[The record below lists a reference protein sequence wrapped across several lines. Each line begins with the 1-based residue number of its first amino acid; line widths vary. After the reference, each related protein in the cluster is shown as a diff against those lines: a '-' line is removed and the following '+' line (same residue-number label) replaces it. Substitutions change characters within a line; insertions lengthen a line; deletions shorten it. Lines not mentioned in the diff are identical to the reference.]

1 MARMAHDCRERVFK
15 VFWKLPKR
23 HATSL
28 RDTVPFDPE
37 TQIPIIRA
45 SICTGEKVA
54 GFKDKATGRFTEV
67 MLIRSAEDERE
78 FKEAF
83 QIASLKTEY

>member
-1 MARMAHDCRERVFK
+1 MAKIAHGCRERVFK

-83 QIASLKTEY
+83 QIESLKTEY